1 MAIAATIVFIAM
13 AKTTTAETTGAL
25 DQKLLS
31 KLRSGYQMNEADR
44 ARFNAISNT
53 SIDQLSLNREIVQ
66 GEDGHFSHKIAT
78 KGITDQK
85 ASGRCWMFAGFNVM
99 RPRIIHELGLDSFE
113 FSTAYL
119 QFWDKLEKSNLYLE
133 AVIEMRETDP
143 LDREW
148 QLVNEWMVGDGG
160 WWNYVTGLI
169 EKYGVVPAGAMPETH
184 SSNNTRT
191 MNKVLERLLR
201 SRAAE
206 LLESHSKGN
215 GPTQLRKQKENIL
228 AETYRFLCLNLG
240 EPPTDFRLALRGQEE
255 R

>member
-1 MAIAATIVFIAM
+1 MSL
-13 AKTTTAETTGAL
+13 AL
-25 DQKLLS
+25 
-31 KLRSGYQMNEADR
+31 
-44 ARFNAISNT
+44 IH
-53 SIDQLSLNREIVQ
+53 LNSR
-66 GEDGHFSHKIAT
+66 
-78 KGITDQK
+78 
-85 ASGRCWMFAGFNVM
+85 
-99 RPRIIHELGLDSFE
+99 
-113 FSTAYL
+113 TAYL

-201 SRAAE
+201 SRP
-206 LLESHSKGN
+206 LN
-215 GPTQLRKQKENIL
+215 
-228 AETYRFLCLNLG
+228 FLNLI
-240 EPPTDFRLALRGQEE
+240 PRATARLNSENR
-255 R
+255 RKIS

>member
-1 MAIAATIVFIAM
+1 
-13 AKTTTAETTGAL
+13 
-25 DQKLLS
+25 
-31 KLRSGYQMNEADR
+31 
-44 ARFNAISNT
+44 
-53 SIDQLSLNREIVQ
+53 
-66 GEDGHFSHKIAT
+66 
-78 KGITDQK
+78 
-85 ASGRCWMFAGFNVM
+85 M

-201 SRAAE
+201 SRATE

-215 GPTQLRKQKENIL
+215 GPTQLRKQKEKYPL
-228 AETYRFLCLNLG
+228 KLQVLLFKLG
-240 EPPTDFRLALRGQEE
+240 
-255 R
+255 